1 MPLFPTHGK
10 YTVVGV
16 EGSTINFP
24 VTLAK
29 TLNLCESVCVCGG
42 GCLMNLSYTV
52 FPFPNVS
59 LHNVPPWHSGG

>member
-29 TLNLCESVCVCGG
+29 TLNLCESVCVCVGG
-42 GCLMNLSYTV
+42 VSDESFLHSLSL
-52 FPFPNVS
+52 S
-59 LHNVPPWHSGG
+59 